1 MGRTDDYR
9 ATLRGL
15 TDWDDYLRRESGLPG
30 PRGNLKLA
38 YAVADE
44 GDAARFERY
53 RALDATVAPANTPD
67 EFLAFCGVLGL
78 GKLAAEGDTSA
89 LDRLRG
95 HAADPRWRVREA
107 AATALQLYGD
117 ADMAGLVTLMEEWA
131 QGSRLE
137 QRCAVAALCEPRL
150 LRDEAVA
157 ACVLD
162 VLDGITAT
170 LVDAPDRRSDEYRV
184 LRRALGYGWSVAVAA
199 APALGLPTFDRWLAS
214 AAPDVQWVMREN
226 LKKKR
231 LERAARAWV
240 TGHLDVGR

>member
-1 MGRTDDYR
+1 MGRVADYR

-15 TDWDDYLRRESGLPG
+15 ADWDEYLRRESGLPG
-30 PRGNLKLA
+30 PRGNLELA
-38 YAVADE
+38 HAVADV
-44 GDAARFERY
+44 GDAALFERY

-67 EFLAFCGVLGL
+67 EFLTFCGVLGL
-78 GKLAAEGDTSA
+78 GKLAAQGDTTA
-89 LDRLRG
+89 LAKLRG

-131 QGSRLE
+131 RGSRLE
-137 QRCAVAALCEPRL
+137 QRAAVAALCEPRL

-157 ACVLD
+157 ARVLR

-170 LVDAPDRRSDEYRV
+170 LVAAADRRTDEYRV
-184 LRRALGYGWSVAVAA
+184 LRQALGYGWSVAVAA
-199 APALGLPTFDRWLAS
+199 APGIGLPTLDRWLTS

-231 LERAARAWV
+231 LERAAPEWV
-240 TGHLDVGR
+240 GQRR